1 MEYLGCIKKSDF
13 DKLNNKEKD
22 TFLLK
27 NGFFSNQELISLD
40 HGVEH
45 FMNNELVSSKM
56 QFIAVPELI
65 DDFYDFLLAR
75 YDRLIIPLYSNLMT
89 DLNDD
94 IYGLEYKE
102 QKKIALNYFND
113 SYGLFDMYQFH
124 GLNTDLSN
132 DIINIS
138 QVERFGMIYLNRLN
152 RKNRISTRKFIIEF
166 LVGNVK
172 YFNEKLYL
180 EDDLILEFVALEANI
195 LFLQNVN
202 NIFNFEIDRYFSQ
215 YAKLSELYENYT
227 HIFNSV
233 NVFIKVYETIKELK
247 VKIPVNIVSLYETL
261 IELDLIIDNKTDFKA
276 YLLNV
281 HNIELA
287 NIPKKDDEDDFTP
300 HKKRVK
306 KMIKDFQDL
315 TSTN

>member
-102 QKKIALNYFND
+102 QKKIALNNFND

-287 NIPKKDDEDDFTP
+287 NIPKKDDEDDF
-300 HKKRVK
+300 
-306 KMIKDFQDL
+306 
-315 TSTN
+315 